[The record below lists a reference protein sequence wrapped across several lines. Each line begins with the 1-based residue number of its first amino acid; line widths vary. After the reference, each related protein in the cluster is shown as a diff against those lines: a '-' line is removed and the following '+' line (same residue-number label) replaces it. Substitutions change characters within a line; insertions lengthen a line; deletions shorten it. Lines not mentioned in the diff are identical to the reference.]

1 MMRCCHGPDAA
12 TAAFMSLRTT
22 SPPADRPDLNN
33 VPLGDALRRLAE
45 RCEMRRFPKGRL
57 LIQEGEPGST
67 LYIILS
73 GRLCAYSTTD
83 DESRRIVYGEYLPGE
98 FLGEMGLDGGPRSA
112 SVEAVESSWCA
123 IVTRPTLEQFVA
135 EHPGFAFELIAKVIR
150 RARAATLSL
159 RAIALN
165 DVYGRIAWLLNTRA
179 IAQPDGSRRAGP
191 LTHQQIADVLGCTRP
206 MVSRVMKELQIGGY
220 VEIRQRMIEL
230 RKPLPDRF

>member
-1 MMRCCHGPDAA
+1 MMRSCRGLELAA
-12 TAAFMSLRTT
+12 AAFMS
-22 SPPADRPDLNN
+22 PPSLAADRPDLNS
-33 VPLGDALRRLAE
+33 VPLGDALRQLAE
-45 RCEMRRFPKGRL
+45 RSEIRRFAQGRV
-57 LIQEGEPGST
+57 LIQEGETGST

-73 GRLCAYSTTD
+73 GRLRAYSTTD

-112 SVEAVESSWCA
+112 SVETVETSWCA
-123 IVTRPTLEQFVA
+123 VVTRATLEQFVA
-135 EHPGFAFELIAKVIR
+135 EHPSFAFELIAKVIR

-179 IAQPDGSRRAGP
+179 VVQPDGSRCAGP
-191 LTHQQIADVLGCTRP
+191 LTHQQIADSLGCTRP

-220 VEIRQRMIEL
+220 ITVRQRTIEL
-230 RKPLPDRF
+230 RRPLPERF